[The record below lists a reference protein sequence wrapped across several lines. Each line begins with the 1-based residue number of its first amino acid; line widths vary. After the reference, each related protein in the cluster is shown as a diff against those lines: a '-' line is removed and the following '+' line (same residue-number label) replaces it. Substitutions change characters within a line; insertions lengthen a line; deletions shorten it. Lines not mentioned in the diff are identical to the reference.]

1 MQHESTSVS
10 KPIHRKRSNAKAP
23 RSGKPN
29 LPLNGKMDAIPLR
42 EIETMDTK
50 SLYHL
55 AMKDKEVAKMAE
67 ARLSETLVNARRI
80 LGLPHNYPAE
90 KTFSYLDHLNQYR
103 SYDTNGIR
111 IDGMNWSKGK
121 STIIR
126 NTTAKTPYEE
136 WRKDSK
142 LHRIGGP
149 ARVEWHDNGKL
160 ANEEWYKDGKL
171 HRVGGPAKVKWH
183 DSGKRA
189 NEEWYKDG
197 KLHRVGE
204 PAKVEWHD
212 SGKRAKEVWYQEGKP
227 LRINAAAIVEW
238 HKNGKLA
245 KEVWYQDGKLHR
257 DGNPASASWYNNG
270 KPAREEWYQDG
281 KPHRINA
288 AAIVDW
294 HENGKPANEIWY
306 QNGKLHRLDG
316 PAVASWHDN
325 GKSAREEWYQND
337 KCHRLDGAA
346 KIHWYDNGIRE
357 EWYQNDKLHRDGA
370 AAIIVWTNEGIKD
383 EEKWY
388 KNGKLHRVGDAAVT
402 TWNNG
407 ILFEQK
413 WFQNDKLHR
422 LDGPAVINGWTP
434 GGKWYIEG
442 KEYSAV
448 DFIPALRTYIY
459 RPKWKKSFKLIT
471 SVTYLDK
478 VRKSSRAEPGSMQW
492 AYMMG
497 QFQQSHG
504 VGLPK
509 ELKNNCMNAGYYA
522 YALVG
527 DSTQPEEVLMVY
539 TKDNLYYIASGMGL
553 HVTKDMDKSELCSL
567 ISSATN

>member
-1 MQHESTSVS
+1 MQHETTSVS
-10 KPIHRKRSNAKAP
+10 KPVRRKRSNAKA

-29 LPLNGKMDAIPLR
+29 LPLNGKMNARPLPD
-42 EIETMDTK
+42 IETMDTK

-103 SYDTNGIR
+103 SYDTNGIL
-111 IDGMNWSKGK
+111 IDGRNWSKGK
-121 STIIR
+121 CTIIR
-126 NTTAKTPYEE
+126 NITANTSYEE

-149 ARVEWHDNGKL
+149 A
-160 ANEEWYKDGKL
+160 
-171 HRVGGPAKVKWH
+171 
-183 DSGKRA
+183 
-189 NEEWYKDG
+189 
-197 KLHRVGE
+197 
-204 PAKVEWHD
+204 KVEWHNN
-212 SGKRAKEVWYQEGKP
+212 GKLAKEVWYQEGKP
-227 LRINAAAIVEW
+227 HRINAAAIVEW

-245 KEVWYQDGKLHR
+245 NEVWYQDGKLHR

-270 KPAREEWYQDG
+270 KPAREGWYQDG
-281 KPHRINA
+281 KQHRINA
-288 AAIVDW
+288 AAIVGW
-294 HENGKPANEIWY
+294 HENGKLAEEIWY

-325 GKSAREEWYQND
+325 GKSASKKWYQNN

-346 KIHWYDNGIRE
+346 KIYWYDNGICIRE

-370 AAIIVWTNEGIKD
+370 AAIIVWTNEGIKY

-388 KNGKLHRVGDAAVT
+388 KNGKLHRLDGPAVT

-422 LDGPAVINGWTP
+422 IDGPAVINGWTP
-434 GGKWYIEG
+434 GGMWYIEG
-442 KEYSAV
+442 KEYSAA

-471 SVTYLDK
+471 PVTYLDK
-478 VRKSSRAEPGSMQW
+478 VSKRAAPGSMKW

-509 ELKNNCMNAGYYA
+509 ELKNNCMNAEYYA

-527 DSTQPEEVLMVY
+527 DSTQPEEVLMEY
-539 TKDNLYYIASGMGL
+539 TKDHLYYIASGMGL
-553 HVTKDMDKSELCSL
+553 HVTKDMNKSELCSL

>member
-10 KPIHRKRSNAKAP
+10 KPIRRKRSNAKA

-29 LPLNGKMDAIPLR
+29 HPLNGKMDAQPLR
-42 EIETMDTK
+42 DIETMDTK

-90 KTFSYLDHLNQYR
+90 KIFSYLDHHNQYR

-111 IDGMNWSKGK
+111 IDGRNWSKGK
-121 STIIR
+121 CTIIR
-126 NTTAKTPYEE
+126 NTTANTSYDGVKTVNFIELE
-136 WRKDSK
+136 GQLELS
-142 LHRIGGP
+142 GMTM
-149 ARVEWHDNGKL
+149 VE
-160 ANEEWYKDGKL
+160 
-171 HRVGGPAKVKWH
+171 
-183 DSGKRA
+183 
-189 NEEWYKDG
+189 
-197 KLHRVGE
+197 
-204 PAKVEWHD
+204 
-212 SGKRAKEVWYQEGKP
+212 
-227 LRINAAAIVEW
+227 
-238 HKNGKLA
+238 
-245 KEVWYQDGKLHR
+245 
-257 DGNPASASWYNNG
+257 
-270 KPAREEWYQDG
+270 
-281 KPHRINA
+281 
-288 AAIVDW
+288 
-294 HENGKPANEIWY
+294 EIWY

-346 KIHWYDNGIRE
+346 KIYWYDNGICIRE

-442 KEYSAV
+442 KEYSAA

-471 SVTYLDK
+471 PVTYLDK
-478 VRKSSRAEPGSMQW
+478 VSKRAEPGSMKW

-527 DSTQPEEVLMVY
+527 DSTQPEEVLMEY
-539 TKDNLYYIASGMGL
+539 TKDHLYYIASGMGL
-553 HVTKDMDKSELCSL
+553 HVTKDMNKSELCSL